1 MEKLRKFPKVP
12 ESIPQRRFYA
22 FGPFSVDT
30 VKRLLLR
37 GADPISLSPK
47 DFDLLLALVQHHG
60 EVLVKEELM
69 ESLWPDTVVEEGN
82 LNRHISTLRK
92 TLGESPNEHEYI
104 VTVPGRGYRFV
115 AELREGGREPPHL
128 SPYQGD
134 PVSPLTGGG
143 SAPGLLAPRAH
154 LSALPPPALP
164 VSLPGAR
171 VSTWRIRSGLTWI
184 AVGTV
189 VALGAIS
196 LAAGALL
203 LSMRSKSRL
212 TEADYV
218 LISDFSNTTNDPV
231 FDDTLKQAVSVQL
244 SQSPYLNI
252 LSEAR
257 IRTALQLMTRPPET
271 RLTRDVA
278 REVCQR
284 TESKAYI
291 AGSIANLGS
300 QYVVGL
306 NSVNCQ
312 TGERLAQE
320 QAVADDKEHVLKA
333 LDSAAT
339 KLRAKLGES
348 LNTIQRYDVP
358 LQQATTSSLE
368 ALKAYSMGDIARD
381 RKGDAAAIPFFQHA
395 VEIDPQF
402 ALAYDALG
410 ITFSNLDEPG
420 LAAENI
426 TKAYELRQRA
436 SEREKFQIT
445 ANYSQIVTGELEKA
459 NQICGLWAQ
468 AYPRDVYS
476 HNLLG
481 VNYEFLGQYEKAIPE
496 MQEAIRLNPD
506 GVVLRSNLMEDYAAL
521 HRLDEASV
529 SYRQAIDR
537 KLDHPYLHV
546 DRYGMAFLQGDTP
559 EMDRQ
564 VAWSI
569 GVPGGED
576 LLLSAE
582 SDTKAFSGELI
593 KAREYS
599 QRAVAAA
606 LRNHQKET
614 AAEWQMNEALR
625 EAEFGNFELARRQTA
640 QALSKA
646 SSRDVQ
652 ILAALSLARVGDS
665 SRARAMADELA
676 RRFPLNTVI
685 NGYWLPTIRA
695 AIEINQGAS
704 AKAVEILAPA
714 TPYES
719 GYPNPQV
726 EVGRFL
732 YPVFLRGQA
741 YLLMKR
747 GDAAIAEFQKI
758 LNSPSLIL
766 NCPLGALARL
776 GLARAYA
783 LRGDASKA
791 RSGYQDFFALWKDAD
806 TQIPLLTR
814 AKAEYSSLK

>member
-1 MEKLRKFPKVP
+1 MEKLRKFPKIP
-12 ESIPQRRFYA
+12 ESIPQRCFYA
-22 FGPFSVDT
+22 FGPFHLDP

-37 GADPISLSPK
+37 GAEPLPLSPK

-69 ESLWPDTVVEEGN
+69 DRVWPDTVVEEGN

-115 AELREGGREPPHL
+115 AEVSEDWRESPHF
-128 SPYQGD
+128 
-134 PVSPLTGGG
+134 
-143 SAPGLLAPRAH
+143 SAQQAAQIGPLAPDGNSLGSMGPKAH
-154 LSALPPPALP
+154 LAALGTPSLP
-164 VSLPGAR
+164 VAR
-171 VSTWRIRSGLTWI
+171 SEAKVSTWRIRSGLTWL
-184 AVGTV
+184 AMGTV
-189 VALGAIS
+189 ISLAAIS
-196 LAAGALL
+196 LAAGAFL
-203 LSMRSKSRL
+203 LSKRSKPIL
-212 TEADYV
+212 TNTDYI
-218 LISDFSNTTNDPV
+218 LISDFVNTTSDPV

-257 IRTALQLMTRPPET
+257 IRTALQLMTRPPDT
-271 RLTRDVA
+271 KLTPDVA

-291 AGSIANLGS
+291 TGSIARLGS

-306 NSVNCQ
+306 NSVNCR

-320 QAVADDKEHVLKA
+320 QVVADDKEHVLKA
-333 LDSAAT
+333 LDGAAT

-348 LNTIQRYDVP
+348 LSTVQRYDVP
-358 LQQATTSSLE
+358 LQQATTTSLE

-395 VEIDPQF
+395 LEIDPQF

-426 TKAYELRQRA
+426 TRAYELRQRA

-459 NQICGLWAQ
+459 NQICELWAQ
-468 AYPRDVYS
+468 AYPRDVYP

-481 VNYEFLGQYEKAIPE
+481 VNYEFLGQYEKAIAE
-496 MQEAIRLNPD
+496 MQEAVPLNPD
-506 GVVLRSNLMEDYAAL
+506 GVILRSNLMDDYVAL
-521 HRLDEASV
+521 NRLDQVEITF
-529 SYRQAIDR
+529 RQALAR
-537 KLDHPYLHV
+537 KLDHPYLHA
-546 DRYGMAFLQGDTP
+546 DMYGVAFIQGDMAG
-559 EMDRQ
+559 MDRQ

-576 LLLSAE
+576 LLLSAA
-582 SDTKAFSGELI
+582 SDTNAFYGNLV

-599 QRAVAAA
+599 RRAVAAA
-606 LRNHQKET
+606 LRNNQKET

-625 EAEFGNFELARRQTA
+625 EAEFGNFELARQQTT

-646 SSRDVQ
+646 SSRDVK
-652 ILAALSLARVGDS
+652 ILAALTLARGGDS
-665 SRARAMADELA
+665 SWARTIADDLA
-676 RRFPLNTVI
+676 KLFPLNTVI

-695 AIEINQGAS
+695 AIEINQGAPT
-704 AKAVEILAPA
+704 KAIELLAPA
-714 TPYES
+714 ASYES

-741 YLLMKR
+741 YLR
-747 GDAAIAEFQKI
+747 IQQGDAAAAEFQKI
-758 LNSPSLIL
+758 LNAPGLIL

-783 LRGDASKA
+783 LRGDSSKT
-791 RSGYQDFFALWKDAD
+791 RSGYQDFFALWKYAD
-806 TQIPLLTR
+806 SDIPILR
-814 AKAEYSSLK
+814 QAKTEYSNLK

>member
-1 MEKLRKFPKVP
+1 MEKLRKFPKIP
-12 ESIPQRRFYA
+12 ESIPQRCLYA
-22 FGPFSVDT
+22 FGSFRVDP

-37 GADPISLSPK
+37 GAEPISLSPK

-69 ESLWPDTVVEEGN
+69 EKVWPDTVVEEGN

-115 AELREGGREPPHL
+115 SEVREDWRESPHL
-128 SPYQGD
+128 SVQEADRIGLPPGD
-134 PVSPLTGGG
+134 ESSLG
-143 SAPGLLAPRAH
+143 STVPRVH
-154 LSALPPPALP
+154 LSALRTPSAH
-164 VSLPGAR
+164 VSRPEAWG
-171 VSTWRIRSGLTWI
+171 STWRARSGLTWL
-184 AVGTV
+184 ALGTC
-189 VALGAIS
+189 VALVAIS

-203 LSMRSKSRL
+203 LSMRSKPIL
-212 TEADYV
+212 TNTDYI
-218 LISDFSNTTNDPV
+218 LISDFVNTTSDPV
-231 FDDTLKQAVSVQL
+231 FDDTLKQAVTVQL

-257 IRTALQLMTRPPET
+257 IRTALQLMTRPPDT
-271 RLTRDVA
+271 KLTPDVA

-284 TESKAYI
+284 MESKAYI

-333 LDSAAT
+333 LGGAAT

-348 LNTIQRYDVP
+348 LNTVQKYDVP
-358 LQQATTSSLE
+358 LPQATTPSLE

-410 ITFSNLDEPG
+410 IAFSNLDEPG

-426 TKAYELRQRA
+426 TKAYEMHQRA

-459 NQICGLWAQ
+459 NQICELWAQ
-468 AYPRDVYS
+468 AYPRDVYP

-481 VNYEFLGQYEKAIPE
+481 VNYEFLGQYGKAIAE
-496 MQEAIRLNPD
+496 MQEAVRLNPD
-506 GVVLRSNLMEDYAAL
+506 GVILRSNLMDDYDAL
-521 HRLDEASV
+521 SRLDEAKV
-529 SYRQAIDR
+529 TFRQALER
-537 KLDHPYLHV
+537 KLDHPYLHA
-546 DRYGMAFLQGDTP
+546 DMYGVAFLQHDTA
-559 EMDRQ
+559 EMDSQ

-582 SDTKAFSGELI
+582 SDTKAFSGNLI

-599 QRAVAAA
+599 RRAVAAA
-606 LRNHQKET
+606 LRNNQKET

-625 EAEFGNFELARRQTA
+625 EAEFGNVELARQQTT

-646 SSRDVQ
+646 SSRDIE
-652 ILAALSLARVGDS
+652 ILAALTLARVGDP
-665 SRARAMADELA
+665 SRARTMADDLA
-676 RRFPLNTVI
+676 KRFPLNTVI

-695 AIEINQGAS
+695 AIEINQGTP
-704 AKAVEILAPA
+704 AKAIEVLAPA
-714 TPYES
+714 ASYES

-741 YLLMKR
+741 YLLMQQ
-747 GDAAIAEFQKI
+747 GNAAAAEFQKI
-758 LNSPSLIL
+758 LNAPGLIL

-776 GLARAYA
+776 GLSRASA
-783 LRGDASKA
+783 LRGDLSKA

-806 TQIPLLTR
+806 SDIPMLR
-814 AKAEYSSLK
+814 QARAEYSNLN

>member
-1 MEKLRKFPKVP
+1 MEKLRKFPKIP
-12 ESIPQRRFYA
+12 ESIPQRCLYA
-22 FGPFSVDT
+22 FGSFRVDP

-37 GADPISLSPK
+37 GAEPISLSPK

-69 ESLWPDTVVEEGN
+69 ERVWPDTVVEEGN

-115 AELREGGREPPHL
+115 SEVREDWRESPHL
-128 SPYQGD
+128 SVQEADQIGLPPGD
-134 PVSPLTGGG
+134 ESSLG
-143 SAPGLLAPRAH
+143 STVPRVH
-154 LSALPPPALP
+154 LSALRTPSAH
-164 VSLPGAR
+164 VSRPEAWG
-171 VSTWRIRSGLTWI
+171 STWRARSGSTWL

-203 LSMRSKSRL
+203 LSMRSKPIL
-212 TEADYV
+212 TNTDYI
-218 LISDFSNTTNDPV
+218 LISDFVNTTIDPV
-231 FDDTLKQAVSVQL
+231 FDDTLKQAVTVQL

-257 IRTALQLMTRPPET
+257 IRTALQLMTRPPDT
-271 RLTRDVA
+271 KLTPDVA

-291 AGSIANLGS
+291 AGSIASLGS

-333 LDSAAT
+333 LDGAAT

-348 LNTIQRYDVP
+348 LSTVQRYDVP
-358 LQQATTSSLE
+358 LQQATTPSLE

-410 ITFSNLDEPG
+410 ITFSNLNEPG

-426 TKAYELRQRA
+426 TRAYELLQRA

-459 NQICGLWAQ
+459 NQICELWAQ
-468 AYPRDVYS
+468 AYPRDVYP

-481 VNYEFLGQYEKAIPE
+481 VNYEFLGQYGKAIAE
-496 MQEAIRLNPD
+496 MQEAVRLNPD
-506 GVVLRSNLMEDYAAL
+506 GVILRSNLMDDYDAL
-521 HRLDEASV
+521 SRLDEAKV
-529 SYRQAIDR
+529 TFRQALER
-537 KLDHPYLHV
+537 KLDHPYLHA
-546 DRYGMAFLQGDTP
+546 DMYGVAFLQHDTA
-559 EMDRQ
+559 EMDSQ

-569 GVPGGED
+569 GVQGGED

-582 SDTKAFSGELI
+582 SDTKAFSGNLI

-599 QRAVAAA
+599 RRAVAAA
-606 LRNHQKET
+606 LRNNQKET

-625 EAEFGNFELARRQTA
+625 EAEFGNVELARQQTT

-646 SSRDVQ
+646 SSRDIE
-652 ILAALSLARVGDS
+652 ILAALTLARVGDP
-665 SRARAMADELA
+665 SRARTMADDLA
-676 RRFPLNTVI
+676 KRFPLNTVI
-685 NGYWLPTIRA
+685 NGYWLPAIRA
-695 AIEINQGAS
+695 AIEIQQGTP
-704 AKAVEILAPA
+704 AKAIEVLAPA
-714 TPYES
+714 ASYES

-741 YLLMKR
+741 YLLMQQ
-747 GDAAIAEFQKI
+747 GNAAAAEFQKI
-758 LNSPSLIL
+758 LNAPGLIL

-776 GLARAYA
+776 GLSRASA
-783 LRGDASKA
+783 LRGDLSKA

-806 TQIPLLTR
+806 SDIPMLR
-814 AKAEYSSLK
+814 QARAEYSNLN

>member
-1 MEKLRKFPKVP
+1 MDP
-12 ESIPQRRFYA
+12 
-22 FGPFSVDT
+22 

-37 GADPISLSPK
+37 GADPIPLSPK
-47 DFDLLLALVQHHG
+47 DFDLLLVLVQHRG
-60 EVLVKEELM
+60 EVVVKEELM
-69 ESLWPDTVVEEGN
+69 ERVWRDTVVEEGN

-92 TLGESPNEHEYI
+92 TLGESPNDHEYI

-115 AELREGGREPPHL
+115 AEVSENWRESPHL
-128 SPYQGD
+128 SAQEEDQIGLPPGD
-134 PVSPLTGGG
+134 ENSLG
-143 SAPGLLAPRAH
+143 SNMPKAH
-154 LSALPPPALP
+154 LSALRTPSPP
-164 VSLPGAR
+164 VSRPEVWGSTRR
-171 VSTWRIRSGLTWI
+171 VRSGLTWL
-184 AVGTV
+184 AGGTV
-189 VALGAIS
+189 ISLAVIS

-203 LSMRSKSRL
+203 LSTRSRPVL
-212 TEADYV
+212 TNTDYV
-218 LISDFSNTTNDPV
+218 LISDFVNTTSDPV

-257 IRTALQLMTRPPET
+257 IRTALQLMTKPPDTKLSPE
-271 RLTRDVA
+271 VA

-291 AGSIANLGS
+291 AGSIASLGS

-333 LDSAAT
+333 LGGAAT

-348 LNTIQRYDVP
+348 LNTVQRYDVP
-358 LQQATTSSLE
+358 LPQATTPSLE

-426 TKAYELRQRA
+426 TKAYEMRQRA
-436 SEREKFQIT
+436 SEREKFQII

-459 NQICGLWAQ
+459 NQICELWAQ
-468 AYPRDVYS
+468 AYPHDVYP

-481 VNYEFLGQYEKAIPE
+481 VNYEFLGQYEKAIAE
-496 MQEAIRLNPD
+496 MQEAVQRNPD
-506 GVVLRSNLMEDYAAL
+506 GVILRSNLMDDYVAL
-521 HRLDEASV
+521 NRLDEV
-529 SYRQAIDR
+529 EITFRQALAR
-537 KLDHPYLHV
+537 NLDHPYLHA
-546 DRYGMAFLQGDTP
+546 DMYGVAFLRGKAA

-564 VAWSI
+564 IAWSM
-569 GVPGGED
+569 GVQGGED
-576 LLLSAE
+576 LLLSAA
-582 SDTKAFSGELI
+582 SDTKAFYGNLV

-599 QRAVAAA
+599 RRAVAAA
-606 LRNHQKET
+606 LRNNQKET

-625 EAEFGNFELARRQTA
+625 EAEFGNFELARQQTT

-646 SSRDVQ
+646 SSRDIK
-652 ILAALSLARVGDS
+652 ILAALTLARGGDFS
-665 SRARAMADELA
+665 GARTMADDLA
-676 RRFPLNTVI
+676 KLFPLNTVI

-695 AIEINQGAS
+695 AIEINQGAP
-704 AKAVEILAPA
+704 AKAIERLAPA
-714 TPYES
+714 VLYES

-741 YLLMKR
+741 YLRMQQ
-747 GDAAIAEFQKI
+747 GNAAAAEFQKI
-758 LNSPSLIL
+758 LNAPGLIL

-776 GLARAYA
+776 GLARASA
-783 LRGDASKA
+783 LRGDLSKA
-791 RSGYQDFFALWKDAD
+791 RSGYQDFFALWKDGD
-806 TQIPLLTR
+806 SEIPILR
-814 AKAEYSSLK
+814 QARAEYSNLN